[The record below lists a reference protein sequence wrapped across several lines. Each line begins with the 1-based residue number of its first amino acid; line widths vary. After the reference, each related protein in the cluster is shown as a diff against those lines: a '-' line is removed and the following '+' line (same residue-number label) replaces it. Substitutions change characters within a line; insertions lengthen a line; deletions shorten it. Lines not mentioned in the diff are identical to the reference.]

1 VSEPKKPRRRGWGEG
16 SVQEYETKA
25 GKRWLIVYPYK
36 DPQTGQ
42 RKQAKRRGF
51 TSATKATK
59 ALRGQLAEVAAGTHR
74 KPVRLTFQDY
84 ALTKWMPSRTRREST
99 NAGYRDLLEQYV
111 FPVIGG
117 KQLDE
122 VTASDLERLYA
133 RLRAWKSTARGRKG
147 QPLSQATQAQAHAIL
162 STVFGYAVRKG
173 DLVTNPA
180 LQVDDPP
187 RAGKVERSVW
197 TVAQAG
203 VFLRAT
209 GSHRL
214 AAAWRLLLATG
225 LRRGE
230 LLGLTWD
237 TVDLERGE
245 LRVRRTWIVVK
256 GVCQWSMPKTAA
268 GYRTIPLDAGTVAAL
283 RAHRAAQAAERLR
296 IGAGWQDKDQRVF
309 TDPVGEP
316 LHPETFSMWFRDLAT
331 AHGLP
336 RIRLHETRHTYA
348 TMQLETGENVVTVSA
363 LLGHANPS
371 ITRNIYQHVLDET
384 ARKANDKVGALL
396 DAPTLGTATG

>member
-1 VSEPKKPRRRGWGEG
+1 MSEPKKPRRRGWGEG

-36 DPQTGQ
+36 DPQTGE

-51 TSATKATK
+51 TSATKAAK
-59 ALRGQLAEVAAGTHR
+59 ELRAKLAEVAAGTHR
-74 KPVRLTFQDY
+74 KPVRLTFRDY
-84 ALTKWMPSRTRREST
+84 ALTKWLTARKRREST
-99 NAGYRDLLEQYV
+99 TAGYRDILTQYV
-111 FPVIGG
+111 LPVIGD

-122 VTASDLERLYA
+122 VTAADLERIYA
-133 RLRAWKSTARGRKG
+133 RLRTWKSTARGRKG
-147 QPLSQATQAQAHAIL
+147 NPLSLATQAQTHAIA
-162 STVFGYAVRKG
+162 SSVFGYAARKG
-173 DLVTNPA
+173 DIVANPA
-180 LQVDDPP
+180 LAVDDPP
-187 RAGKVERSVW
+187 RAEKVERSVW

-203 VFLRAT
+203 DFLRAT

-237 TVDLERGE
+237 AVDLERGE

-256 GVCQWSMPKTAA
+256 GVCQWSKPKTAA

-296 IGAGWQDKDQRVF
+296 IGAGWQDKEQRLF
-309 TDPVGEP
+309 TDPVGEA

-331 AHGLP
+331 AHSLP
-336 RIRLHETRHTYA
+336 RIRLHELRHTYA

-363 LLGHANPS
+363 LLGHANPT
-371 ITRNIYQHVLDET
+371 ITRNIYQHVLEAT

-396 DAPTLGTATG
+396 DAPTAVAATG